1 MPFRVLKHNL
11 CLARYNMR
19 RKETEYGHM
28 FFERRRGAKAPT
40 GYYIKKKT
48 EKSRYKF
55 KKRRKGKGRLRNGIT
70 KR

>member
-1 MPFRVLKHNL
+1 
-11 CLARYNMR
+11 MR

-28 FFERRRGAKAPT
+28 FFERTRGAKAPT